1 MSAEQVKKCQ
11 ATTSEGDSCNNP
23 AMYPKENPIA
33 CHIKSHQKQL
43 GLLDESEDKEKI
55 EKIINRTKKH
65 IFSSKRLTHTIFV
78 RYPEDDDRDYFRAE
92 FSGGRW
98 ETDDDEKAE
107 LLVKTMNKIKA
118 IGKALKKIQ

>member
-92 FSGGRW
+92 FTGGKY
-98 ETDDDEKAE
+98 ETDNNEKAE
-107 LLVKTMNKIKA
+107 LLQKYVKSNRKLSKLIE
-118 IGKALKKIQ
+118 KIQ